1 MWLRV
6 WGFYRRVM
14 RIPVFALSICTVGVL
29 LSGCATDPVE
39 AGARPLGAAR
49 VDVVSRDLDA
59 LIRSGAVG
67 ALATLTDNGDTTV
80 LTSGVA
86 DIAARTS
93 IPADRG
99 EHVRIGSI
107 TKTFTAAIVL
117 QLAAEQRIDLDQSI
131 DRYLPGLLVG
141 DGIDGRAIT
150 VRQILGHR
158 SGLPEPVEPAGL
170 NEFEAARVGRTYT
183 PAQEIALALQHP
195 AQFAPG
201 TRFEYAN
208 TNYLVAGMLIE
219 AVTGHRYTDELRD
232 RILIPL
238 ALSHTYLPATG
249 ETGLRDPHLTGYAT
263 VDGTVTDQ
271 TLMEPSLPWT
281 SGALV
286 STGADL
292 NRFFTALLAGQVVPQ
307 TQLRQMLDGVDM
319 GSGDGM
325 SYGLGI
331 GYTQLPCGTKFV
343 GHVGGVQGFSAISG
357 AAISGQAVT
366 FSYTGTVADPDVGAL
381 LTHALCQSH

>member
-1 MWLRV
+1 
-6 WGFYRRVM
+6 M
-14 RIPVFALSICTVGVL
+14 RISAFALSIGTVAVL
-29 LSGCATDPVE
+29 LTGCATDSVE
-39 AGARPLGAAR
+39 AAARPLDGAR
-49 VDVVSRDLDA
+49 VDTVSRDLDA
-59 LIRSGAVG
+59 LTRSGAVG
-67 ALATLTDNGDTTV
+67 ALATLTDNGVTTV
-80 LTSGVA
+80 LTAGLA
-86 DIAARTS
+86 DVAARTP
-93 IPADRG
+93 ITTDRG

-107 TKTFTAAIVL
+107 TKSFTAAIVL
-117 QLAAEQRIDLDQSI
+117 QLAAEQRIDLDQPI

-141 DGIDGRAIT
+141 DGIDGRIIT

-158 SGLPEPVEPAGL
+158 SGLPEAVEPTGL
-170 NEFEAARVGRTYT
+170 NEHEAARVGRTYT

-201 TRFEYAN
+201 TGFAYSN
-208 TNYLVAGMLIE
+208 TNYLVAGVLIE
-219 AVTGHRYTDELRD
+219 AVTGHRYADELRD
-232 RILIPL
+232 RILTPL
-238 ALSHTYLPATG
+238 SLSDTYLPATG

-263 VDGTVTDQ
+263 VDGVVADQ
-271 TLMEPSLPWT
+271 TLMEPSQPWT

-307 TQLRQMLDGVDM
+307 AQLHQMLDGVDM

-331 GYTQLPCGTKFV
+331 GYTQLPCGTKWV

-357 AAISGQAVT
+357 ATASGQAVT
-366 FSYTGTVADPDVGAL
+366 FSYTGTVADTDIGGM
-381 LTHALCQSH
+381 LTHALCG